1 MLNSRV
7 MVRTPATIQR
17 PRDLDCDPRLNPN
30 KQDMRRSGGQA
41 CTVAALGQK
50 RPYWYVPQVWRY
62 LIDTMNGFSRSDK
75 ATLMALNQK
84 FRTILAVGMGLMMIS
99 TWSGPV
105 VADSHGSQ
113 VYKKACKKCHGK
125 QGLGKK
131 SKVEAGQFKYPPIY
145 EMSEED
151 LLTAMT
157 KYREMWQT
165 NTYNKN
171 KKRMAKAAGRLSD
184 DEMTAVVAFIT
195 AQLGHEGE

>member
-1 MLNSRV
+1 
-7 MVRTPATIQR
+7 MV
-17 PRDLDCDPRLNPN
+17 
-30 KQDMRRSGGQA
+30 
-41 CTVAALGQK
+41 
-50 RPYWYVPQVWRY
+50 
-62 LIDTMNGFSRSDK
+62 
-75 ATLMALNQK
+75 LNQK
-84 FRTILAVGMGLMMIS
+84 LRTFLALGMGLVMIS

-105 VADSHGSQ
+105 VADSSGSQ
-113 VYKKACKKCHGK
+113 VYKKVCKKCHGK

-131 SKVEAGQFKYPPIY
+131 SKAEAGQFKYPPIY

-171 KKRMAKAAGRLSD
+171 EKRMAKAAGRLSD